1 MNVFQKLAK
10 NLIDNKTW
18 KSSIELI
25 QLDQEKNGN
34 KLVNRISFSRIIP
47 CVIKKTEQQD
57 NNGIYTT
64 YLEFT
69 VSSEDLKEF
78 NLSEKLIQ
86 VEFNGKANQV
96 EKINPMGIIG
106 NEPTVYSLL
115 IRG

>member
-25 QLDQEKNGN
+25 QLEQEKNGN
-34 KLVNRISFSRIIP
+34 KLVNRISFSRVIP
-47 CVIKKTEQQD
+47 CVIKNVEQQD